1 MRVQHSETCGTL
13 RKPVARRRGCRLD
26 RWLPHPWLCPR
37 GPLCAV
43 MAPPPSPTH
52 ENKAGG
58 RPATRQGVPAP
69 LTKKGKT
76 QKRSLRRPLPPLPL
90 SVCWLPVGG
99 GPEAAAVPKGEAHSA
114 GGGPARRKEPGPA
127 ALATT
132 GQGCPCLP
140 FVGGEGML
148 QSLFPLC
155 AGFARSWGQPPSP
168 QASPQRSRP
177 SGCRPR
183 RQPGRATPRTGFGA
197 SSLCPFFGGES
208 FRKPVPGVAMS
219 QCAGGATPQPVLRQG
234 FSQTLRQPHGVPR

>member
-114 GGGPARRKEPGPA
+114 GGGPAKKDG
-127 ALATT
+127 ALTA
-132 GQGCPCLP
+132 
-140 FVGGEGML
+140 VAVRM
-148 QSLFPLC
+148 
-155 AGFARSWGQPPSP
+155 
-168 QASPQRSRP
+168 
-177 SGCRPR
+177 
-183 RQPGRATPRTGFGA
+183 PGRRLPARTGRARRCLLLWPSIPPA
-197 SSLCPFFGGES
+197 SLT
-208 FRKPVPGVAMS
+208 A
-219 QCAGGATPQPVLRQG
+219 AAGATG
-234 FSQTLRQPHGVPR
+234 AFSAGT